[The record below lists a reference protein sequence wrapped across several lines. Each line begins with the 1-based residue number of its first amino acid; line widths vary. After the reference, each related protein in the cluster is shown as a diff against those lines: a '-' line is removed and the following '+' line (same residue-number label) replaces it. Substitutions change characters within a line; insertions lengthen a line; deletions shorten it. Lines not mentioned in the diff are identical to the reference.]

1 MSQYS
6 RSLDQSG
13 VIDITTTGATSGI
26 ERRIEINFVQIDG
39 RHFITGKPGR
49 KRDWLANLKANPHF
63 TVHLKGTTPTD
74 IPVQARLITD
84 LDERTDVL
92 YKILTEAWGNEEAKT
107 EHILP
112 EWVEKSPLIEFAPV

>member
-63 TVHLKGTTPTD
+63 TVHLKGTAPTD